1 MNPAKKTKKPERK
14 KKPQL
19 KGFVTLS
26 QAIIQ
31 MLNLCCVEVKVDITL
46 L

>member
-14 KKPQL
+14 KNM